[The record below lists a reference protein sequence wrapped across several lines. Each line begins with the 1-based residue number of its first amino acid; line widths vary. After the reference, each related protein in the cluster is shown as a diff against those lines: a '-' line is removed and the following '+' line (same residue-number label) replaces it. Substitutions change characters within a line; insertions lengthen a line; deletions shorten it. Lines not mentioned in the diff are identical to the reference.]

1 MPPEYPLGYRRG
13 RSSAGSLRHN
23 WCLRREQP
31 GSDHCHGCRI
41 SGDPSLFTLGSVG
54 YVLAFSAAGA
64 GFGILAISYRRRTGL
79 STTGVLLG
87 TLGAP
92 VMLGSILVLRP
103 ALLRMAGLLSA

>member
-1 MPPEYPLGYRRG
+1 MAIGFYVV
-13 RSSAGSLRHN
+13 GSLV
-23 WCLRREQP
+23 QIIAMVA
-31 GSDHCHGCRI
+31 GI